1 MIIDWNNLDDLENLT
16 GTLLIIVTTDI
27 PYNGEVDYLLWEYRD
42 ITKWIHEFEIV
53 NGKFNSQRYAKYDRD
68 GKLTNCFSL
77 N

>member
-1 MIIDWNNLDDLENLT
+1 MIINLNNLVDLENLT
-16 GTLLIIVTTDI
+16 GTLIIIVTTDI

-42 ITKWIHEFEIV
+42 ITKWVHEFEIL
-53 NGKFNSQRYAKYDRD
+53 NGKVNSQRYAKYDRA